1 MWGPSFWATILGLF
15 WVRRTVALHHSQ
27 FRPDLPVKE
36 GSESSMDGFVPCEV
50 LVRKEKLRSRKEKHV
65 ITNDDVADGQCFA
78 DNILRDYLD
87 SQVGESC
94 GEQIN
99 LDELLDFD
107 FLWPTADL
115 VRCRSLPSSRGWS
128 MGLLCEYGELKGSYQ
143 ALGDYRECRG
153 TVGGLYL
160 MQDSEYSFD
169 V

>member
-1 MWGPSFWATILGLF
+1 
-15 WVRRTVALHHSQ
+15 
-27 FRPDLPVKE
+27 
-36 GSESSMDGFVPCEV
+36 MDGFVPCEV

-128 MGLLCEYGELKGSYQ
+128 MG
-143 ALGDYRECRG
+143 
-153 TVGGLYL
+153 
-160 MQDSEYSFD
+160 
-169 V
+169 